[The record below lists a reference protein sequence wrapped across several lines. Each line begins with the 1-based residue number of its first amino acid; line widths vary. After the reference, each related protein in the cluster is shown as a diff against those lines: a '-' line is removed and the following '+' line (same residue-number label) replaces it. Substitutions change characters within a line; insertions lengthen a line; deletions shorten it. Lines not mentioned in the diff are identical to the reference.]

1 MVKLIR
7 LKSDTD
13 KLYFNNNIQSDLV
26 LKPNSKIALQNVSF
40 KKSDDKIVIDT
51 SNNKMVFN
59 NGTFTSTIFLNSGTY
74 NDINIEDLLEDI
86 EIKLDSSLG
95 LNEFNLGRE
104 FEVDI
109 SSENFVNIVTETGPD
124 LIPATDSDFDK
135 TGVSVNPESQL
146 FKTGAGTEGSPDAY
160 IGSEGY
166 RFFKGNDGC
175 GIFRVQLE
183 ALGATGAG
191 FYIGLSTT
199 SPEDMGTTAPLDKMK
214 YAIYAENSATNYKFI
229 RNGAAV
235 TTSSQ
240 PIENATAG
248 NADNDYIQIGS
259 YDGTIHLT
267 VYNDSNPDGVDLDT
281 ALGYSGDILFPYIVF
296 FDQAGVTVGDTYY
309 TPPRPSAPSLLKTDN
324 IVQPSLLGSSNII
337 NQNTNKRDIRLEFDN
352 QALAEQLGF
361 EDSFILQNT
370 FDLNWKAIRTV
381 RYVDETECYLVEAL
395 NLQFNSYDGAKGQE
409 KRRNLLAVIQNS
421 RDRTAKDVL
430 YDSNS
435 PVYIDVNN
443 INPLPLRNLQ
453 FRIINSDE
461 GDVGSEGKS
470 NMTLLLE

>member
-40 KKSDDKIVIDT
+40 QKSDDKIVIDA
-51 SNNKMVFN
+51 SNNKMVLN

-74 NDINIEDLLEDI
+74 NDVNILTLLTDMDT
-86 EIKLDSSLG
+86 KLNSSLL
-95 LNEFNLGRE
+95 LNTFNLGKR
-104 FEVDI
+104 FRPDI
-109 SSENFVNIVTETGPD
+109 SSENFVNIVSTTGTEA
-124 LIPATDSDFDK
+124 IPATDSTFLK
-135 TGVSVNPESQL
+135 TGVSETSTKL
-146 FKTGAGTEGSPDAY
+146 FKTSAGTEGSPDAFV
-160 IGSEGY
+160 GGE
-166 RFFKGNDGC
+166 RFFFNGSDGC

-191 FYIGLSTT
+191 FYIGFSTT
-199 SPEDMGTTAPLDKMK
+199 EPKDVGSTLPLSDMT
-214 YAIYAENSATNYKFI
+214 YAIYAENTGANYYTITNEI
-229 RNGAAV
+229 GPV
-235 TTSSQ
+235 SSSQ

-248 NADNDYIQIGS
+248 NADNDYIEIGS
-259 YDGTIHLT
+259 YGGKIHLT
-267 VYNDSNPDGVDLDT
+267 VYNDTNPDGVDLDT
-281 ALGYSGDILFPYIVF
+281 PAVYSGDDLYPYIVF
-296 FDQAGVTVGDTYY
+296 FDQAGVTVGETYY
-309 TPPRPSAPSLLKTDN
+309 VGDPRAEKNKLTLSNTN
-324 IVQPSLLGSSNII
+324 IIQPSLLGASNIV
-337 NQNTNKRDIRLEFDN
+337 NQSRANRDIRLEFDS

-381 RYVDETECYLVEAL
+381 RFVDETECYLVEAL

-453 FRIINSDE
+453 FRILNSDE

>member
-13 KLYFNNNIQSDLV
+13 KLYFNNNIQSDLI

-40 KKSDDKIVIDT
+40 QKSDDKIVIDA
-51 SNNKMVFN
+51 SNNKMVLN
-59 NGTFTSTIFLNSGTY
+59 NGTFTSTISLDSGTY
-74 NDINIEDLLEDI
+74 NDVNILTLLTDI
-86 EIKLDSSLG
+86 ETKLNSSL
-95 LNEFNLGRE
+95 LLDTFNLGKH
-104 FEVDI
+104 FSADI
-109 SSENFVNIVTETGPD
+109 STQNFVNIVTTTGTEA
-124 LIPATDSDFDK
+124 IPATDSTFLK
-135 TGVSVNPESQL
+135 TGVSETSTKL
-146 FKTGAGTEGSPDAY
+146 FKTSASTEGSPDAFVGGEDY
-160 IGSEGY
+160 
-166 RFFKGNDGC
+166 FFNGDDGC
-175 GIFRVQLE
+175 GVFRVQLE

-191 FYIGLSTT
+191 FYIGFSTT
-199 SPEDMGTTAPLDKMK
+199 EPKDVGSTLPLSDMT
-214 YAIYAENSATNYKFI
+214 YAIYAENTGANYYTITNEI
-229 RNGAAV
+229 GPV
-235 TTSSQ
+235 SSSQ

-248 NADNDYIQIGS
+248 NADNDYIEIGS
-259 YDGTIHLT
+259 YGGKIHLT
-267 VYNDSNPDGVDLDT
+267 VYNDTNPNGIDLDT
-281 ALGYSGDILFPYIVF
+281 PAVYSGDDLYPYIVF
-296 FDQAGVTVGDTYY
+296 FDQSGVTVGETYY
-309 TPPRPSAPSLLKTDN
+309 VGDPTAKELTLSNTN
-324 IVQPSLLGSSNII
+324 IIQPSLLGASNIV
-337 NQNTNKRDIRLEFDN
+337 NQNRANRDIRLEFDS
-352 QALAEQLGF
+352 QALADQLGF
-361 EDSFILQNT
+361 ADNFILENR
-370 FDLNWKAIRTV
+370 FNLNWKAIRSV

-461 GDVGSEGKS
+461 GDVGALGNS

>member
-40 KKSDDKIVIDT
+40 KKSDDTITIDST
-51 SNNKMVFN
+51 NNKINFIN
-59 NGTFTSTIFLNSGTY
+59 DSFTSTIFLDIGTY
-74 NDINIEDLLEDI
+74 NDIDIDDLMTDI
-86 EIKLDSSLG
+86 KRKLNSSLG
-95 LNEFNLGRE
+95 LNEWNLGKS
-104 FEVDI
+104 FDASI
-109 SSENFVNIVTETGPD
+109 SSKNFVTINTSTSEAQ
-124 LIPATDSDFDK
+124 IPANSTKFIK

-146 FKTGAGTEGSPDAY
+146 RKSAASDGTPDAY
-160 IGSEGY
+160 IGNNENIFFEGH
-166 RFFKGNDGC
+166 DGC
-175 GIFRVQLE
+175 GIFRVQISTL
-183 ALGATGAG
+183 AATGAG
-191 FYIGLSTT
+191 FYIGLSNTA
-199 SPEDMGTTAPLDKMK
+199 PKDMGLTASLDKMK
-214 YAIYAENSATNYKFI
+214 YAIYAENTTAPYKFI
-229 RNGAAV
+229 RNGGAL

-240 PIENATAG
+240 SIENATAG
-248 NADNDYIQIGS
+248 NVDNDYIEIGS
-259 YDGTIHLT
+259 YDGKIHLT
-267 VYNDSNPDGVDLDT
+267 VYNDTNQDGVDLDT
-281 ALGYSGDILFPYIVF
+281 ASGYSGNALFPYIVF
-296 FDQAGVTVGDTYY
+296 FDQTGVLVGQTYY
-309 TPPRPSAPSLLKTDN
+309 IGDFPIPSTSNLN
-324 IVQPSLLGSSNII
+324 IIQPSLLGSSNII
-337 NQNTNKRDIRLEFDN
+337 NQNTANRDLQLDFDSLDL
-352 QALAEQLGF
+352 ALQLGF
-361 EDSFILQNT
+361 ADDFEAVNAFNI
-370 FDLNWKAIRTV
+370 NWKAIRTV

-395 NLQFNSYDGAKGQE
+395 NLQFNSYDGAKNQE

-461 GDVGSEGKS
+461 GDVGALGNS